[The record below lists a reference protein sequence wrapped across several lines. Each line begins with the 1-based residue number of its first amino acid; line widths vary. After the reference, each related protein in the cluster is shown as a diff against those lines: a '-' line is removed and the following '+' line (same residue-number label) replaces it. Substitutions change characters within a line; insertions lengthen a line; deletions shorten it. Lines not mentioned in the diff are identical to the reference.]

1 MVLLT
6 VLSLLLIVSY
16 TIGVCA
22 YTRGIPYSIS
32 ETYYKIKHKFWF
44 AVATIG
50 TAALLMPAILE
61 VTPES
66 YQFLAFLACVGMIL
80 TGAAPNFR
88 EGIEKR
94 IHIAGAFMCLVFSQ
108 WWAASLYPFLLIL
121 WLLYLIYTVIGIK
134 GNWKGNFIQA
144 FILTKPMFF
153 VEITAIVSVYLC
165 IMLSLLYL

>member
-1 MVLLT
+1 MILLT

-61 VTPES
+61 VTPEQ
-66 YQFLAFLACVGMIL
+66 YQFLAFLACVGMIF

-88 EGIEKR
+88 EGTERK
-94 IHIAGAFMCLVFSQ
+94 IHIAGAAMCLVFSQ
-108 WWAASLYPFLLIL
+108 LWVAFLYPFLLQL
-121 WLLYLIYTVIGIK
+121 WTLYIIYTVLDMK
-134 GNWKGNFIQA
+134 RKWKDNFIQA
-144 FILTKPMFF
+144 FIYTKPMFF
-153 VEITAIVSVYLC
+153 IEITVITSVYLC
-165 IMLSLLYL
+165 LMLLL

>member
-1 MVLLT
+1 MILLT

-61 VTPES
+61 VTREQ

-88 EGIEKR
+88 EGIERK
-94 IHIAGAFMCLVFSQ
+94 IHIAGAFICLVFSQ
-108 WWAASLYPFLLIL
+108 L
-121 WLLYLIYTVIGIK
+121 WVAYCNGGYSQSRSIG
-134 GNWKGNFIQA
+134 GNLEYRFYHAVFADDCIIN
-144 FILTKPMFF
+144 
-153 VEITAIVSVYLC
+153 LC
-165 IMLSLLYL
+165 ISGAYE

>member
-1 MVLLT
+1 MILLT

-61 VTPES
+61 VTPEQ

-88 EGIEKR
+88 EGIEKK

-108 WWAASLYPFLLIL
+108 WWVASLYPFLLVL
-121 WLLYLIYTVIGIK
+121 WLLYLIYTILDIK
-134 GNWKGNFIQA
+134 RKWKGNLIQA
-144 FILTKPMFF
+144 FIYTKPMFF
-153 VEITAIVSVYLC
+153 IEITAITSVYLC
-165 IMLSLLYL
+165 LMLLL

>member
-1 MVLLT
+1 MILLT

-32 ETYYKIKHKFWF
+32 ETYYKIKHRFWF

-50 TAALLMPAILE
+50 TAAMLIPAILE
-61 VTPES
+61 VTPEQ

-88 EGIEKR
+88 EGIEKK
-94 IHIAGAFMCLVFSQ
+94 IHTAGAVMCLVFSQ
-108 WWAASLYPFLLIL
+108 LWIAFLYPVLLLL
-121 WLLYLIYTVIGIK
+121 WLLYLIYTAIDMNHK
-134 GNWKGNFIQA
+134 WKGNFIQA
-144 FILTKPMFF
+144 FIYTKPMFF
-153 VEITAIVSVYLC
+153 IEITAIVSVYLC
-165 IMLSLLYL
+165 LMLLL

>member
-1 MVLLT
+1 MVLLA
-6 VLSLLLIVSY
+6 VLSLLLISSY

-44 AVATIG
+44 AVAIIG

-61 VTPES
+61 VTPEQ
-66 YQFLAFLACVGMIL
+66 YQFLAFLACVGMIF
-80 TGAAPNFR
+80 TGVAPNFR
-88 EGIEKR
+88 EGIEKK

-108 WWAASLYPFLLIL
+108 WWVASIYPFILIL

-134 GNWKGNFIQA
+134 SNWKGNFIQA
-144 FILTKPMFF
+144 LTLTKPMFF
-153 VEITAIVSVYLC
+153 IEIAAITSVYLC
-165 IMLSLLYL
+165 LMFSFFKW

>member
-80 TGAAPNFR
+80 TGVAPNFR

-108 WWAASLYPFLLIL
+108 WWVASLYPFLLIL

-134 GNWKGNFIQA
+134 GNWKGYFAQA

-153 VEITAIVSVYLC
+153 VEITAIISVYLC
-165 IMLSLLYL
+165 IILL